1 MNRRRVITAL
11 AAAVAGAASLPATA
25 QRLPRVG
32 VLVSG
37 DPEPT
42 WTLFRTAMADL
53 GLVAGKTVIYEYR
66 AADSASGKLDA
77 YAREL
82 VGLKVDVIVAVL
94 SPATAAARAATSTIP
109 IVFNGGATATGVVT
123 NVARPEG
130 NITGAFGPSSTLAGK
145 GVQLLHG
152 IVPGMKAVGL
162 LLNANDPFHVPLLRD
177 VEPVVRAE
185 KLEMVALPIRSGD
198 EIATAFDAMAA
209 RGVGG
214 ALVQPSLGLQGTAQH
229 ALRLKLPSFSFRR
242 EYAES
247 GGLFSYGADQAEINR
262 DVASQVSRLLKGARP
277 ADLPVQQATKVE
289 LVINQKTARAIG
301 LALPS
306 LFLASANEVID

>member
-1 MNRRRVITAL
+1 MKRRDVLGAL
-11 AAAVAGAASLPATA
+11 AASVTLAGPAAA

-42 WTLFRTAMADL
+42 WTLFRNAMADL

-66 AADSASGKLDA
+66 AADSASGKLGS

-82 VGLKVDVIVAVL
+82 VARKVDVIVAVL

-109 IVFNGGATATGVVT
+109 IVVT

-177 VEPVVRAE
+177 VEPVVHAE
-185 KLEMVALPIRSGD
+185 KLDMVVLPVRSGD
-198 EIATAFDAMAA
+198 EVAAAFDTMAA
-209 RGVGG
+209 RGLTREQVINDV
-214 ALVQPSLGLQGTAQH
+214 LLTAQPTKQFVTVDEIA
-229 ALRLKLPSFSFRR
+229 ALAVYLAGDMARSITGAIISID
-242 EYAES
+242 
-247 GGLFSYGADQAEINR
+247 GGW
-262 DVASQVSRLLKGARP
+262 
-277 ADLPVQQATKVE
+277 
-289 LVINQKTARAIG
+289 TAA
-301 LALPS
+301 
-306 LFLASANEVID
+306 

>member
-1 MNRRRVITAL
+1 MKRRDVLGAL
-11 AAAVAGAASLPATA
+11 AASVTLAGPAAA

-42 WTLFRTAMADL
+42 WTLFRNAMADL

-66 AADSASGKLDA
+66 AADSASGKLGS

-82 VGLKVDVIVAVL
+82 VALKVDVIVAVL

-145 GVQLLHG
+145 GVQQLHG

-177 VEPVVRAE
+177 VEPVVHAE
-185 KLEMVALPIRSGD
+185 KLDMVVLPVRSGD
-198 EIATAFDAMAA
+198 EVAAAFDTMAA

-214 ALVQPSLGLQGTAQH
+214 ALVQPSLGLQGIADR

-262 DVASQVSRLLKGARP
+262 DVASQVARLLKGATP
-277 ADLPVQQATKVE
+277 AELPVQQATKVE
-289 LVINQKTARAIG
+289 LVVNQKTARAIG
-301 LALPS
+301 LALPP
-306 LFLASANEVID
+306 LFMASANEVLE

>member
-1 MNRRRVITAL
+1 MRRRNLLAAL
-11 AAAVAGAASLPATA
+11 AATVAAAGPAAA

-32 VLVSG
+32 VLVAG

-42 WTLFRTAMADL
+42 WTLFRNAMANL
-53 GLVAGKTVIYEYR
+53 GLVEGKTVTYEYR
-66 AADSASGKLDA
+66 AADSASGRLDA

-82 VGLKVDVIVAVL
+82 VELKVDVIVSVL
-94 SPATAAARAATSTIP
+94 SPATAAARQATTTIP

-145 GVQLLHG
+145 GVQLLHEM
-152 IVPGMKAVGL
+152 VPGLEAVGL

-185 KLEMVALPIRSGD
+185 KLEMVALRVRSGD
-198 EIATAFDAMAA
+198 EVANAFETMVA

-214 ALVQPSLGLQGTAQH
+214 AMVQPSLGLQGIADH
-229 ALRLKLPSFSFRR
+229 ALRLRLPSFSFRR
-242 EYAES
+242 EYAEY

-262 DVASQVSRLLKGARP
+262 DVAGQVSRLLKGARP
-277 ADLPVQQATKVE
+277 ADLPVRQATKVE
-289 LVINQKTARAIG
+289 LVINQRTARAIG
-301 LALPS
+301 LALSP
-306 LFLASANEVID
+306 LFVAAANEVLE